1 MKAEEMFG
9 LAGYNCYILSRQEES
24 RKDVIERKTY

>member
-1 MKAEEMFG
+1 MKAEEMIG
-9 LAGYNCYILSRQEES
+9 PAGYNYYNLSRQEES